1 MHFFIVIVFGLLI
14 GSFLNVC
21 IYRVPRKQS
30 IVFLASHCTKCKT
43 ELKPLDLVPVFS
55 YCFLKGKCKYC
66 KMKIGS
72 KYAIIELVNAV
83 MYLFLF
89 MKFGFSIEFLEFA
102 ILTSL
107 LIVITSV
114 DLESQIIPDEFIVFG
129 FAVIIIF
136 IVISVFRGN
145 LELLNS
151 GIGLLLGGGIFLL
164 IAVLSN
170 GAMGGGDIKLMAL
183 LGFWFGWQSILLIM
197 FLSFVLGAIISVTL
211 LLFKIKS
218 RKDKIPF
225 APFIVLAT
233 ILALFFGNEIISF
246 YINTIVI

>member
-66 KMKIGS
+66 KVKIGS

-233 ILALFFGNEIISF
+233 ILTLFFGNEIISF

>member
-233 ILALFFGNEIISF
+233 ILTLFFGNEIISF

>member
-30 IVFLASHCTKCKT
+30 IVFPASHCTKCKT

-233 ILALFFGNEIISF
+233 ILTLFFGNEIISF